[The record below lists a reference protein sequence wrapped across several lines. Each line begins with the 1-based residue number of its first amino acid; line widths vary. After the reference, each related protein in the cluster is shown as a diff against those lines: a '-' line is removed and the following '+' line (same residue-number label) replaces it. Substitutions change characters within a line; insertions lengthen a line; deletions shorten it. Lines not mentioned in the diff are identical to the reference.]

1 MSEDKQTVDGTD
13 DQATPETGEN
23 GAQDGL
29 EQALAEFDSGI
40 QEDSSG
46 ETQSEQKTDPD
57 LSTIA
62 KKLEDWEKRE
72 AQQSFRQDMDA
83 TVSAV
88 RGGIDSSFM
97 EDWEIES
104 WVDGMARNDP
114 RISTAWAQRHANP
127 KKWQA
132 VQKELG
138 NKLQKKFA
146 DLPDR
151 NATEDREAVAA
162 AVRGQSTR
170 TPDSEPEPDF
180 KGKSNADFRDEVYKK
195 YGYRPQT

>member
-1 MSEDKQTVDGTD
+1 MNEEQTVDGTD
-13 DQATPETGEN
+13 DQVAPETEEN

-29 EQALAEFDSGI
+29 EQALAEFDSEVAKDGS
-40 QEDSSG
+40 DS
-46 ETQSEQKTDPD
+46 TQSEQKTDPD

-62 KKLEDWEKRE
+62 KKLEDWERRE
-72 AQQSFRQDMDA
+72 AQQSFRKDMDE
-83 TVSAV
+83 TVAAI
-88 RGGIDSSFM
+88 RGDIDSSFM
-97 EDWEIES
+97 EDWELES

-114 RISTAWAQRHANP
+114 RISAAWAQRNTNP

-132 VQKELG
+132 VQKELS

-162 AVRGQSTR
+162 AVRGQSNR